1 MIPMLE
7 ARPDSELR
15 RCRGVA
21 NNTWIEEEKIDG
33 FYLQIRTIYRW
44 IYDLPTKLK
53 EKKLQKNWED
63 SGYLEEVGRLQL

>member
-21 NNTWIEEEKIDG
+21 NNTWIQEKIGG
-33 FYLQIRTIYRW
+33 FYLQIRTIYSW

-53 EKKLQKNWED
+53 EKQLQQNWED